1 MYGKMPYMKPNPTLA
16 DSRLEVRISVRDKHF
31 VTRAAELQGEAVS
44 TFARSV
50 LVSEARRI
58 VESEQ
63 TIELSSTE
71 SRRFLKAIDR
81 PFVPNAALR
90 KALSKGGKLGL

>member
-1 MYGKMPYMKPNPTLA
+1 MYGKMPYMKTEATA
-16 DSRLEVRISVRDKHF
+16 DSRLELRISVRDKDF
-31 VTRAAELQGEAVS
+31 VSRASELRGEAVS

-63 TIELSSTE
+63 TVDLSASE
-71 SRRFLKAIDR
+71 SRRFLKALER
-81 PFVPNAALR
+81 PFTANAALR
-90 KALSKGGKLGL
+90 KAMLRGDKYGL